1 MANTFLNLE
10 GLSHYDSK
18 LKTVVGGSIEI
29 NGRVVKLKSV
39 SGADLGSVTIPQT
52 IYDNASAT
60 QDGLLTSEGFIK
72 LEGIAEGATKV
83 EASGTNGQILIN
95 GQAVNVYQHPTSS
108 ALTSGLYKITV
119 DGSGH
124 VTAGAAVKKA
134 DITALGIPAQD
145 TTYDLATGSA
155 NGLMSSAHY
164 TKVEGIQNGAQ
175 VNVLEKVSVNGS
187 ALAISS
193 KGVNI
198 DLSNYALKSDIAS
211 AVEYKGSVDSY
222 SKLPASPGTGDM
234 YNVVQADATH
244 GIDAG
249 TNVVWNGSAW
259 DPMAP
264 MVTFNGISNA
274 EIDALFA

>member
-1 MANTFLNLE
+1 
-10 GLSHYDSK
+10 
-18 LKTVVGGSIEI
+18 
-29 NGRVVKLKSV
+29 
-39 SGADLGSVTIPQT
+39 
-52 IYDNASAT
+52 
-60 QDGLLTSEGFIK
+60 
-72 LEGIAEGATKV
+72 
-83 EASGTNGQILIN
+83 
-95 GQAVNVYQHPTSS
+95 
-108 ALTSGLYKITV
+108 
-119 DGSGH
+119 
-124 VTAGAAVKKA
+124 
-134 DITALGIPAQD
+134 
-145 TTYDLATGSA
+145 
-155 NGLMSSAHY
+155 MSSAHY

-175 VNVLEKVSVNGS
+175 VNVLEKVSVNGT

-222 SKLPASPGTGDM
+222 SKLPTSPGTGDM

>member
-18 LKTVVGGSIEI
+18 LKSVVGGSIEI

-52 IYDNASAT
+52 IYENATAT
-60 QDGLLTSEGFIK
+60 TDGLLTSEGFVK
-72 LEGIAEGATKV
+72 LEGVAEGATKV

-95 GQAVNVYQHPTSS
+95 GQAVNVYQHPAST
-108 ALTSGLYKITV
+108 ALSSGLYKITV

-124 VTAGAAVKKA
+124 VTTGTAVQKA
-134 DITALGIPAQD
+134 DITALGIPGQD
-145 TTYDLATGSA
+145 TTYELVTADT
-155 NGLMSSAHY
+155 NGLMSSGHY
-164 TKVEGIQNGAQ
+164 AKVEGIETGAQ
-175 VNVLEKVSVNGS
+175 VNILEKVSVNGS
-187 ALAISS
+187 TLAISS

-198 DLSNYALKSDIAS
+198 DLSNYALKTDLAS
-211 AVEYKGSVDSY
+211 AVEYQGSVDTFAE
-222 SKLPASPGTGDM
+222 LPTNAEKGDM
-234 YNVVQADATH
+234 YNVAEADATN

-249 TNVVWNGSAW
+249 TNVVWNGTSW
-259 DPMAP
+259 DAMAP
-264 MVTFNGISNA
+264 MITFNGISNA